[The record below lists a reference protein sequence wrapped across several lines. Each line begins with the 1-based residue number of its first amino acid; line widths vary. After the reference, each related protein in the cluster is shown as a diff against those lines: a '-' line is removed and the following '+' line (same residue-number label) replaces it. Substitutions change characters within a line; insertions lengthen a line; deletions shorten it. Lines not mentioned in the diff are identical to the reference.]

1 MDTQK
6 IHYCFILSDDQMEFL
21 RSKKYKI
28 DRMVCFLSMATLAV
42 RETKLEPISKTQ
54 QVKILPGQLMID
66 NTKLA
71 KLWDKDRKTV
81 PKILEAMESLGISS
95 SQKIGDTRIHTLHSL
110 SGWYIDG
117 TFRKNN
123 FGSRRTDTGSRTFHA
138 EVPPAEVITLED
150 TATTKADKDI
160 SDSLRGNS
168 HVSYVGNPPSF
179 DGSLFPPS
187 SQSNDSDHVGK
198 SAVEGS
204 SSVSFGNDNSARPA
218 IDLMSADNPSS
229 LQEADGKQT
238 EGKRDQYESGSKMT
252 L

>member
-28 DRMVCFLSMATLAV
+28 DRMECFLSMATLAV

-95 SQKIGDTRIHTLHSL
+95 SQ
-110 SGWYIDG
+110 
-117 TFRKNN
+117 
-123 FGSRRTDTGSRTFHA
+123 
-138 EVPPAEVITLED
+138 
-150 TATTKADKDI
+150 
-160 SDSLRGNS
+160 
-168 HVSYVGNPPSF
+168 
-179 DGSLFPPS
+179 
-187 SQSNDSDHVGK
+187 
-198 SAVEGS
+198 
-204 SSVSFGNDNSARPA
+204 
-218 IDLMSADNPSS
+218 
-229 LQEADGKQT
+229 
-238 EGKRDQYESGSKMT
+238 
-252 L
+252 

>member
-28 DRMVCFLSMATLAV
+28 DRMECFLSMASLAV

-117 TFRKNN
+117 TFQKNIY
-123 FGSRRTDTGSRTFHA
+123 GSRRNDGSSRIFHV
-138 EVPPAEVITLED
+138 EVPPTEVITLED
-150 TATTKADKDI
+150 TTATKADKDI

-238 EGKRDQYESGSKMT
+238 EGKLDLYESGSKTT

>member
-28 DRMVCFLSMATLAV
+28 DRMECFLSMATLAV

-168 HVSYVGNPPSF
+168 HVSITMLLQAKICANIV
-179 DGSLFPPS
+179 
-187 SQSNDSDHVGK
+187 
-198 SAVEGS
+198 AVQ
-204 SSVSFGNDNSARPA
+204 
-218 IDLMSADNPSS
+218 I
-229 LQEADGKQT
+229 T
-238 EGKRDQYESGSKMT
+238 KM